1 MATKQNNKSPTSR
14 SEQPLTLKKTKK
26 KTPAVEGRHLQMEKE
41 QDALTRA
48 KKNKYQSQ
56 QSIAAPCQGYND
68 NSFKDFTTKIMCNAP
83 TDCCF
88 F

>member
-1 MATKQNNKSPTSR
+1 
-14 SEQPLTLKKTKK
+14 
-26 KTPAVEGRHLQMEKE
+26 MEKE
-41 QDALTRA
+41 QGALTRA

-56 QSIAAPCQGYND
+56 QSIAVPCQGYND